1 MKCKRLIQLFCF
13 FLLCLCLFS
22 CQNETV
28 QIFESIELKDGWKVV
43 SSEDLSETG
52 DIISTI
58 QQNTGDWYKSSV
70 PTTVLNVLVE
80 NGKYQKPYFGNN
92 LASIPTDQFKKS
104 WWFRKEFE
112 INSSQKFENA
122 KILFEGINYR
132 ANIWLNGQQVAQEQ
146 NIFGSFRIFDFDISR
161 YIIEGVNVLAVE
173 IIPPKPGDPTIGFVD
188 WNPTPPDKNMGIW
201 RGVKLKLFGKVFF
214 NETYVTGKINTETY
228 ENAKLKISTKLSNY
242 SNSEVQG
249 ILKGSIGSI
258 SFQKLIKLEK
268 KESKIIILNSDEFSQ
283 LNIQNPKLWW
293 PINYG
298 KPNLHNLTLEFIED
312 GNVSC
317 EESIRF
323 GIREVTDYL
332 NEDGHRGYKIN
343 GKKILIKGGGWV
355 DDLMLADDYKKV
367 EAQVLYT
374 KHMNLNTIR
383 LEGYW
388 GNSQDIYNLCD
399 EHGILLMPGWSCHWE
414 WENYLG
420 KAVDNKYGGIISEDD
435 IELVS
440 DYTNDQI
447 IWLRNHPSIFMWG
460 FGSDML
466 PAPELE
472 KNYHD
477 ILKSV
482 DPTRPFLVSH
492 QSLNSS
498 ISGPSGVKM
507 FGPYDYVPPVYWYI
521 DTKHGGAYGFNT
533 ETGPGPQ
540 VPLMESIKKMIPEEN
555 LWPIDEM
562 WNYHCGRNEFNDMEV
577 YINALD
583 HRYGKST
590 DLNDF
595 VNKGQ
600 LMNYEAIRAMFE
612 AFEVNKYKTTGI
624 IQWMLNSAW
633 PETFWQLYDYYLLP
647 TSAFYGT
654 KTAVAPMNL
663 IYNYG
668 DNAIY
673 SVNNTLKTLHNFQ
686 AIVSIYNFSSEKIY
700 EKKVNIDLKKNFSD
714 KILSIPEIKNK
725 SNIYFIDLKLLDN
738 KNELIENNFYWL
750 SKKQDVLD
758 FDNSKWFY
766 TPQLEYADFVE
777 LKNLPKTEINVEYD
791 LEKNQDKYLLHVVLK
806 NQSDKISFFNYL
818 NLIDPE
824 TGETVKP
831 LFWDDNFVTILPG
844 ETKKICCE
852 FFKEN
857 LIAKEPVFEI
867 TGWNLIR

>member
-258 SFQKLIKLEK
+258 SFQKSIKLEK

-298 KPNLHNLTLEFIED
+298 EPNLHNLTLEFIED
-312 GNVSC
+312 GNISC

-583 HRYGKST
+583 HRWLLRLIS
-590 DLNDF
+590 
-595 VNKGQ
+595 
-600 LMNYEAIRAMFE
+600 IRQP
-612 AFEVNKYKTTGI
+612 G
-624 IQWMLNSAW
+624 L
-633 PETFWQLYDYYLLP
+633 
-647 TSAFYGT
+647 
-654 KTAVAPMNL
+654 
-663 IYNYG
+663 
-668 DNAIY
+668 
-673 SVNNTLKTLHNFQ
+673 
-686 AIVSIYNFSSEKIY
+686 FS
-700 EKKVNIDLKKNFSD
+700 
-714 KILSIPEIKNK
+714 
-725 SNIYFIDLKLLDN
+725 
-738 KNELIENNFYWL
+738 
-750 SKKQDVLD
+750 
-758 FDNSKWFY
+758 
-766 TPQLEYADFVE
+766 
-777 LKNLPKTEINVEYD
+777 
-791 LEKNQDKYLLHVVLK
+791 
-806 NQSDKISFFNYL
+806 
-818 NLIDPE
+818 
-824 TGETVKP
+824 G
-831 LFWDDNFVTILPG
+831 
-844 ETKKICCE
+844 C
-852 FFKEN
+852 
-857 LIAKEPVFEI
+857 
-867 TGWNLIR
+867 